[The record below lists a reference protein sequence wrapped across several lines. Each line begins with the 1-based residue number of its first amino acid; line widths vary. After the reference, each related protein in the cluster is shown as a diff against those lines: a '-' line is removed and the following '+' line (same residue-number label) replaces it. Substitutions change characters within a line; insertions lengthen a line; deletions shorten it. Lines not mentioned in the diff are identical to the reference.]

1 MTDIIRIGLDTSKS
15 VFQLHGVD
23 RLERPVL
30 RKQMARR
37 EMIRFFEKLPPTVIA
52 LEACAASHN
61 WARKF
66 TAFGHEVKLI
76 APQLA
81 KPYVKRGKSDAADA
95 EALCEAASRPTM
107 RFVPVKT
114 AEQQAA
120 LMLVAMRARLIK
132 RRTQLSN
139 AIRGLAAE
147 FGATAPTGLCRIGP
161 LLEAIAADDVIPA
174 LAREL
179 FALHGQ
185 EYTALTGEIARV
197 EEKLMVWH
205 RSDECS
211 QRLAKIPGVGPISAS
226 LLMMKTPDPR
236 LFKSG
241 RDFAAWM
248 GLTPRN
254 HSTAGKARLGVITRA
269 GDSPLRAAL
278 VVGATAVLRHVRQ
291 TGGKNASPW
300 LLELLKRKPPKLVA
314 IALANKIARIAWKL
328 MVTGET
334 YKRDTARPNLKVMAS
349 A

>member
-23 RLERPVL
+23 RSERPVL
-30 RKQMARR
+30 RRQMARR
-37 EMIRFFEKLPPTVIA
+37 EMTRFFEKLPPTIIA
-52 LEACAASHN
+52 LEACGASHH
-61 WARKF
+61 WARKLS
-66 TAFGHEVKLI
+66 AFGHEVKLI

-81 KPYVKRGKSDAADA
+81 KPYVKRGKNDAADA

-107 RFVPVKT
+107 RFVPAKT
-114 AEQQAA
+114 AEQQAS
-120 LMLVAMRARLIK
+120 LMLVSMRARLIK

-147 FGATAPTGLCRIGP
+147 FGVTAAAGLCRIEP
-161 LLEAIAADDVIPA
+161 LLDTIAADQTLPA

-179 FALHGQ
+179 FALHAK
-185 EYTALTGEIARV
+185 EFAALAGEIKLV

-205 RSDECS
+205 RGDECS

-226 LLMMKTPDPR
+226 LLMMKTPDPQ

-254 HSTAGKARLGVITRA
+254 HSTAGKARLGAITRA
-269 GDSPLRAAL
+269 GDTPLRAAL

-314 IALANKIARIAWKL
+314 IALANKTARIAWKL

-334 YKRDTARPNLKVMAS
+334 YKRNMAGPNLEAMAN